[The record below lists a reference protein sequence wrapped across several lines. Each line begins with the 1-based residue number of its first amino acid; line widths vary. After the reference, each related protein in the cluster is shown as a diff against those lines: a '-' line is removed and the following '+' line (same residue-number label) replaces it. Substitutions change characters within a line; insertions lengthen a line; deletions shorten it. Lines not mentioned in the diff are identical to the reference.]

1 LYIRPVIEKQTPTM
15 EAPVKLIVQSH
26 LSDAMIEMAFN
37 RELAELR
44 IRFVKYLIA
53 SYNMNDE
60 IEPNEVFERFNQK

>member
-1 LYIRPVIEKQTPTM
+1 M

-26 LSDAMIEMAFN
+26 LSDAIIEMGFN
-37 RELAELR
+37 SDLAQLR
-44 IRFVKYLIA
+44 IRFVKYLIT

>member
-1 LYIRPVIEKQTPTM
+1 M

-26 LSDAMIEMAFN
+26 LSDAMIEMGFN
-37 RELAELR
+37 SDLAQLR

-60 IEPNEVFERFNQK
+60 IEPNEAFERFNQMDNLIKNNLKTLV

>member
-1 LYIRPVIEKQTPTM
+1 M

-26 LSDAMIEMAFN
+26 LSDAMIEMEFN
-37 RELAELR
+37 RELAQLR

>member
-1 LYIRPVIEKQTPTM
+1 
-15 EAPVKLIVQSH
+15 
-26 LSDAMIEMAFN
+26 MIEMAFN

>member
-1 LYIRPVIEKQTPTM
+1 M

-26 LSDAMIEMAFN
+26 LSDVMIEMGFN
-37 RELAELR
+37 RELAQLR

-60 IEPNEVFERFNQK
+60 IEPNEAFERFNQMDNLIKNNLKTLV

>member
-1 LYIRPVIEKQTPTM
+1 M

-26 LSDAMIEMAFN
+26 LSDAMIEMGFN
-37 RELAELR
+37 RELAQLR

-60 IEPNEVFERFNQK
+60 IEPNEVFEGFNQK

>member
-1 LYIRPVIEKQTPTM
+1 M

-26 LSDAMIEMAFN
+26 LSDVMIEMGFN
-37 RELAELR
+37 RELAQLR